1 MAGLTRS
8 APPIALRLEVLA
20 SLAGALALGFLVTA
34 SWTDA
39 AAGAGRFGLLM
50 ALAALWIWRRL
61 PEHAP
66 HDRWGWANHI
76 TAARGWLLLLWLAW
90 GWNAP
95 AAGWGS
101 VVLGT
106 VFLLADGVDG
116 ALARR
121 QRTASPFGARFDLEV
136 DALFVGVAS
145 LLLWRIGSVGAWI
158 LLGALLRYGYLA
170 AGYRWP
176 ALHTPLPP
184 SRRRAICGV
193 THAALLTA
201 GFAPILP
208 AALVQAL
215 LFFGLLQL
223 SASFLIDVRA
233 QLGRSPMI
241 RLS

>member
-1 MAGLTRS
+1 MAGLTRT
-8 APPIALRLEVLA
+8 AWVALRLEVLA
-20 SLAGALALGFLVTA
+20 SLAGALAVGLLIAAF
-34 SWTDA
+34 WDDA

-66 HDRWGWANHI
+66 HDRWGWANHV

-106 VFLLADGVDG
+106 VFLLADGLDG

-121 QRTASPFGARFDLEV
+121 QRTVSPFGARFDLEV

-170 AGYRWP
+170 AGYCWP
-176 ALHTPLPP
+176 ALRTPLPP

-233 QLGRSPMI
+233 QLGRSPMTL
-241 RLS
+241 LS

>member
-1 MAGLTRS
+1 MAGLTRP
-8 APPIALRLEVLA
+8 APSIPLRREVLA
-20 SLAGALALGFLVTA
+20 SLAGAFAVGLLIAAF
-34 SWTDA
+34 WDDA
-39 AAGAGRFGLLM
+39 ASGAGRFGLLM

-66 HDRWGWANHI
+66 HDRWGWANHV

-145 LLLWRIGSVGAWI
+145 LLLWRIGGVGVWI

-170 AGYRWP
+170 AGFCWP
-176 ALHTPLPP
+176 ALRTPLPP

-201 GFAPILP
+201 GFAPVLP
-208 AALVQAL
+208 ATRVQAML
-215 LFFGLLQL
+215 LLGLLL
-223 SASFLIDVRA
+223 ISASFLIDVRA

>member
-1 MAGLTRS
+1 MAGLTP
-8 APPIALRLEVLA
+8 AWAALRREVLV
-20 SLAGALALGFLVTA
+20 SLAGALGLGLLIAA
-34 SWTDA
+34 SWDDA

-61 PEHAP
+61 PEHTP

-90 GWNAP
+90 GWNAA

-106 VFLLADGVDG
+106 VFLLADGLDG

>member
-1 MAGLTRS
+1 MAGLTR
-8 APPIALRLEVLA
+8 AARVALRREVIA
-20 SLAGALALGFLVTA
+20 SFAGALALGLLIAA
-34 SWTDA
+34 SWEDA
-39 AAGAGRFGLLM
+39 AAGAGRFGLLT

-66 HDRWGWANHI
+66 HDRWGWANHV

-95 AAGWGS
+95 ATHWGS
-101 VVLGT
+101 VALGT
-106 VFLLADGVDG
+106 VFLLADGLDG

-145 LLLWRIGSVGAWI
+145 LLLLRADSVGAWI

-176 ALHTPLPP
+176 ALRAPLPP

-201 GFAPILP
+201 GFAPVLP
-208 AALVQAL
+208 GALVQVML
-215 LFFGLLQL
+215 LLGLLL
-223 SASFLIDVRA
+223 LGASFLIDVRT
-233 QLGRSPMI
+233 QLGRSPMTQF
-241 RLS
+241 S

>member
-1 MAGLTRS
+1 M
-8 APPIALRLEVLA
+8 
-20 SLAGALALGFLVTA
+20 
-34 SWTDA
+34 
-39 AAGAGRFGLLM
+39 
-50 ALAALWIWRRL
+50 
-61 PEHAP
+61 
-66 HDRWGWANHI
+66 
-76 TAARGWLLLLWLAW
+76 
-90 GWNAP
+90 
-95 AAGWGS
+95 
-101 VVLGT
+101 LGT

-145 LLLWRIGSVGAWI
+145 LLLWRIGGVGAWI

-170 AGYRWP
+170 AGFCWP
-176 ALHTPLPP
+176 ALRTPLQP

-208 AALVQAL
+208 AGLVQVL
-215 LFFGLLQL
+215 LLLGLLQL

-233 QLGRSPMI
+233 QLGRSPMT